1 MRTCAFNGEKG
12 AYAETA
18 IEKYFGTSVKAISV
32 NSFEDIFKSVIN
44 KEFDFGMVPVEN
56 STAGCVYQNYDN
68 FVRYKN
74 VKITGSLI
82 LRIEHALLA
91 PQGADINSIK
101 TVYSHPQAL
110 YQCYSFLKSKKFN
123 QRETVSTATAAHIVK
138 EKNDISNAAIASIQ
152 NAELY
157 DLKIIKEGIQDNKNN
172 FTRFFIISSLQNEN
186 NLSEKENLPVP
197 DRASFIFT
205 TKDKPG
211 ALYNCLGIFK
221 KAGLNI
227 KKIESRPIPE
237 NPWTYRFFVDVKVE
251 CGSYIES
258 MKLISKFLNE
268 LKYVCKD
275 FRMLGIYNEIEI

>member
-1 MRTCAFNGEKG
+1 MMKCAFNGEKG

-32 NSFEDIFKSVIN
+32 NSFENIFEAVIN
-44 KEFDFGMVPVEN
+44 GICDFGMVPIEN

-82 LRIEHALLA
+82 LKIEHALLA
-91 PQGADINSIK
+91 PKGADINSIK

-110 YQCYSFLKSKKFN
+110 YQCYSFLKSKNFN

-157 DLKIIKEGIQDNKNN
+157 DLKIIEKGIQDNKNN
-172 FTRFFIISSLQNEN
+172 FTRFFIISSMQNEN
-186 NLSEKENLPVP
+186 NFSEKENLAVP
-197 DRASFIFT
+197 YKASIIFT

-221 KAGLNI
+221 KADLNI

-258 MKLISKFLNE
+258 MKRISKFLNE